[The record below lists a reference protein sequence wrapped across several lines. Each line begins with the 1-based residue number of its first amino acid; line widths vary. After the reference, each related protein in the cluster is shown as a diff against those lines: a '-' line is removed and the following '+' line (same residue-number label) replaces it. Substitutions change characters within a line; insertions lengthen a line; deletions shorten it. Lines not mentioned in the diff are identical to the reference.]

1 VAGLGFPAQSVP
13 MKIFTDRLRQRAV
26 DLRISNAEAARRAGL
41 LERRYANYITGAR
54 EPDLPTLARI
64 ADALE
69 TTPDYLLGFGKTP
82 DKGKRAK
89 LIARLNSA
97 ARMLPDNELELVAVQ
112 LDALAAQ
119 HKKPPFTGL

>member
-1 VAGLGFPAQSVP
+1 MV
-13 MKIFTDRLRQRAV
+13 
-26 DLRISNAEAARRAGL
+26 
-41 LERRYANYITGAR
+41 
-54 EPDLPTLARI
+54 RI
-64 ADALE
+64 AQVLE
-69 TTPDYLLGFGKTP
+69 TTPDYLLGFGETP

-89 LIARLNSA
+89 LMARRNSA

>member
-1 VAGLGFPAQSVP
+1 MKVFGERLKQQAKNLG
-13 MKIFTDRLRQRAV
+13 
-26 DLRISNAEAARRAGL
+26 ISNAEAARRAGL
-41 LERRYANYITGAR
+41 AERRFNNYANDER
-54 EPDLPTLARI
+54 EPDLATLVRI
-64 ADALE
+64 AQALE
-69 TTPDYLLGFGKTP
+69 TTPDFLLGFRDTP

-97 ARMLPDNELELVAVQ
+97 VRMLPDNELELVAVQ

>member
-1 VAGLGFPAQSVP
+1 
-13 MKIFTDRLRQRAV
+13 MKIFTERLRQRAV
-26 DLRISNAEAARRAGL
+26 DLGISNAQAARRVGI
-41 LERRYANYITGAR
+41 LERRYANYITGER
-54 EPDLPTLARI
+54 EPDLDMLAKI
-64 ADALE
+64 ARALE
-69 TTPDYLLGFGKTP
+69 TTPDYLLGFGETP